1 MVIKF
6 LPLQLGMRIYFV
18 DFILIYFYLYLNH
31 FSLLVGGSKPYLNH
45 LQCVLLLQFIENLE
59 KLMYNGY
66 EGCVVGLPSPP
77 KVTLAINAAKYTCLC
92 GFIMRLS

>member
-6 LPLQLGMRIYFV
+6 LPLQLGMRISFV
-18 DFILIYFYLYLNH
+18 DFILIYFYFCLNH

-77 KVTLAINAAKYTCLC
+77 KVTLAINAAK
-92 GFIMRLS
+92 